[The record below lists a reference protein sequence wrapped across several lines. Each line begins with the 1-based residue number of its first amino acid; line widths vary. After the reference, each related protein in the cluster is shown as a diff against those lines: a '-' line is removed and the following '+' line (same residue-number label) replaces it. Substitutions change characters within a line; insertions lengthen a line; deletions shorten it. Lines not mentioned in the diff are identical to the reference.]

1 MILDLVLNF
10 HAWSTARP
18 EFETAHAG
26 DTLMDEAQRVLATE
40 REQGTSLFSFG
51 MKCYRP
57 TSSSS
62 SSYSSSSSCGS
73 YYLFALSIHYTFGAH
88 ILTNFYRFFLSI
100 FHRAKQTSTPGVHS
114 ADQDCACKSHWVL
127 ALILFGLSVL
137 KRGAMNFASSLLRKM
152 SPLSLSLTTM

>member
-62 SSYSSSSSCGS
+62 SSSCGS
-73 YYLFALSIHYTFGAH
+73 YYRFALSIHYTFGAH
-88 ILTNFYRFFLSI
+88 ILTNFLSVFLSI

-114 ADQDCACKSHWVL
+114 ADQDCACKSHWDL

-137 KRGAMNFASSLLRKM
+137 KRSAMNFASSLLRKM

>member
-62 SSYSSSSSCGS
+62 SSCGS

-88 ILTNFYRFFLSI
+88 ILTNFYRFFFPFFTEQNRLRLLEFI
-100 FHRAKQTSTPGVHS
+100 QRIKTA
-114 ADQDCACKSHWVL
+114 L
-127 ALILFGLSVL
+127 A
-137 KRGAMNFASSLLRKM
+137 
-152 SPLSLSLTTM
+152 SLTGFLL